1 MIILSKSKQK
11 RKLKKLEDRV
21 TDLESR
27 LAEMEKGQ
35 KKKRIAREW
44 LELIPI
50 AIRQIFKTF

>member
-1 MIILSKSKQK
+1 MAKSKQK

-27 LAEMEKGQ
+27 LAEIEKGQ

>member
-1 MIILSKSKQK
+1 MIILSKSKRK
-11 RKLKKLEDRV
+11 RNLKKLEDRV

>member
-1 MIILSKSKQK
+1 MIILSKSKRK

-35 KKKRIAREW
+35 KKKRITREW
-44 LELIPI
+44 LALIPI
-50 AIRQIFKTF
+50 VIRSILKPF

>member
-1 MIILSKSKQK
+1 MIILSKSKRK

-27 LAEMEKGQ
+27 LVEMEKGQ